1 MLKKLLSGCLLLL
14 VCAGVL
20 AGCGNDKPAEK
31 QQVRIAAAAS
41 LEKVFTEKL
50 IPMFNQKYPDIK
62 IEGTYDSSGKLQTQ
76 IEQGLAADIFV
87 SAATKQMQALTDK
100 GYMDEQ
106 KTVPLLE
113 NKLVLIV
120 PSASDKKAGTFTDIA
135 NAGQPAIGDPK
146 SVPAGQYAK
155 EALEKL
161 GLWQQVSSKAS
172 LGTNVTEVLHWVAEG
187 SADAGVVYATD
198 AAASDKV
205 KIVAEAPAGVLAK
218 PVIYPMGILKQAPHA
233 QAAAKFYDFLRSKEA
248 AEVFE
253 AAGFAVVKQEQ

>member
-1 MLKKLLSGCLLLL
+1 MLKKILSSMLLLA
-14 VCAGVL
+14 VCAGML

-31 QQVRIAAAAS
+31 QQVRVAAAAS

-50 IPMFNQKYPDIK
+50 IPMFNKKYPDIM
-62 IEGTYDSSGKLQTQ
+62 IEGTYDSSGKLQMQ

-87 SAATKQMQALTDK
+87 SAATRQMQALTDK
-100 GYMDEQ
+100 GYMDTQ

-120 PSASDKKAGTFTDIA
+120 PAAGEKKAAAFTDIA
-135 NAGQPAIGDPK
+135 KAAQPAIGDPK

-187 SADAGVVYATD
+187 SADAGIVYATD
-198 AAASDKV
+198 AAGTDRV
-205 KIVAEAPAGVLAK
+205 QVVAEAPAGVLAK
-218 PVIYPMGILKQAPHA
+218 PVIYPMGILKKAPHA
-233 QAAAKFYDFLRSKEA
+233 DAAVKFYDFLRSQEA
-248 AEVFE
+248 AKVFE
-253 AAGFAVVKQEQ
+253 EAGFAVVKEH

>member
-1 MLKKLLSGCLLLL
+1 MLKKILSSLLLL
-14 VCAGVL
+14 AVGAGML

-50 IPMFNQKYPDIK
+50 IPMFNKKYPDIK
-62 IEGTYDSSGKLQTQ
+62 IEGTYDSSGKLQMQ
-76 IEQGLAADIFV
+76 IEQGLAADLFI

-100 GYMDEQ
+100 GYMDKQ

-120 PSASDKKAGTFTDIA
+120 PAASDKKAAAFTDIA
-135 NAGQPAIGDPK
+135 AAVQPAVGDPK

-187 SADAGVVYATD
+187 SADAGIVYATD

-205 KIVAEAPAGVLAK
+205 KVVAEAPAGVLAK
-218 PVIYPMGILKQAPHA
+218 PVIYPMGILKQAPHPQTA
-233 QAAAKFYDFLRSKEA
+233 GKFYDFLRSKEA
-248 AEVFE
+248 AKVFE
-253 AAGFAVVKQEQ
+253 EAGFAVVRQEQ